1 MYIQTRAHAA
11 AIAEF
16 LRDTHETPTLVY
28 NITQAQGRAL
38 RTLGE
43 RIRIIDS
50 EVMTGTYANGR
61 DGYIIGVQWSFSQ
74 QGYFQDLEL
83 IDAWGCL
90 STRWTRCSL
99 SEQTRLGVPSISIT
113 R

>member
-28 NITQAQGRAL
+28 NLTGVQGRGL

-50 EVMTGTYANGR
+50 EVMTGAYSTGR

-83 IDAWGCL
+83 IDAAGL
-90 STRWTRCSL
+90 FKYTLDEMFIIGTD
-99 SEQTRLGVPSISIT
+99 TLGSAKHIYY
-113 R
+113 